1 MQRRDGIRAIERA
14 MFEIAR
20 SLGRR
25 DLGRQVERRLGKS
38 LDGSHLLVVDA
49 IDEGAENGEAPTVGK
64 IAKFLDVHPSRASR
78 LVKSAIRAGLA
89 IRVASQG
96 DGRKSC
102 LELSPRG
109 REIAK
114 AIRGARARYFAS
126 RMKGWARA
134 DRREFGRLLV
144 LFAESDLLRRHER
157 PDNDNLTLPERDET
171 GTSAAA
177 LAGADTAKRRSRRTT
192 KRNRSA

>member
-25 DLGRQVERRLGKS
+25 DLGRQVERRLGK
-38 LDGSHLLVVDA
+38 LVDGSHLLVVDA
-49 IDEGAENGEAPTVGK
+49 IDEGTEHGEAPTVGK
-64 IAKFLDVHPSRASR
+64 VAKVLDVHPSRASR
-78 LVKSAIRAGLA
+78 MVKSAIRAGLA
-89 IRVASQG
+89 ARVASQG

-102 LELSPRG
+102 LELSAKG
-109 REIAK
+109 REIVK

-126 RMKGWARA
+126 RMKGWPRG

-144 LFAESDLLRRHER
+144 LFAESDLMRRHER
-157 PDNDNLTLPERDET
+157 GDNDNVAPPRQDGSEADFPV
-171 GTSAAA
+171 SAEP
-177 LAGADTAKRRSRRTT
+177 DTTKRRSSRTT
-192 KRNRSA
+192 KRKRSP